1 MGLITMEN
9 VGDFGTPNPVQGT
22 RQVQTVMEDL
32 GDFGTNPPPA
42 VSKPVSAQPPIVLP
56 NLEFTN
62 LETHELVVK
71 AAAEAV
77 LKPIEAAAVLEHTLP
92 DGRKEVASATWLNGQ
107 IGWDIAEVPAPPT
120 RAELDEYMVPADKED
135 AIPAIDFSSGTL
147 FEQLKKIAG
156 AEEIPGLPELSEQVT
171 EEEKTR
177 LAELRADFGNVEAVK
192 ARNLISSI
200 LSRIN
205 VSISTKITFDTPL
218 GPVDVDKL
226 PAGTAA
232 SVIREICR
240 YAPTAKSHSDY
251 LSAATREIRNIIQDQ
266 KTLECFISS
275 ASMYNSMYEWFEGIQ
290 KFLKEES

>member
-1 MGLITMEN
+1 MEN
-9 VGDFGTPNPVQGT
+9 VGDFGTPNPAQGT
-22 RQVQTVMEDL
+22 RQVQNVMEDL
-32 GDFGTNPPPA
+32 GDFGTNPIPA

-62 LETHELVVK
+62 LEINEMVTK
-71 AAAEAV
+71 AAEEAV
-77 LKPIEAAAVLEHTLP
+77 LKPAKTAAVLEHTLP

-107 IGWDIAEVPAPPT
+107 IGWDIAEVQAPPT
-120 RAELDEYMVPADKED
+120 RAELDEYMVPADKDD
-135 AIPAIDFSSGTL
+135 ALPAIDFSSGTL
-147 FEQLKKIAG
+147 FDQLKKISE
-156 AEEIPGLPELSEQVT
+156 AEEIPGLSELSEQVS
-171 EEEKTR
+171 EEDKNR
-177 LAELRADFGNVEAVK
+177 LVELRVAFGDPESAMVK
-192 ARNLISSI
+192 SLLSKI

-205 VSISTKITFDTPL
+205 ISISTKITLDTPH

-251 LSAATREIRNIIQDQ
+251 LTAANREIRNIIQDQ
-266 KTLECFISS
+266 KTLECFISN

-290 KFLKEES
+290 KFLKEET